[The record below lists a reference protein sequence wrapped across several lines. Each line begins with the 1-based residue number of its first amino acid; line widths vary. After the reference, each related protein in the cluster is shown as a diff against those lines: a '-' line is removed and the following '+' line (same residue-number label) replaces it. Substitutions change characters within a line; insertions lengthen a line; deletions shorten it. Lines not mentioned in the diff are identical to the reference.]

1 METENLVLV
10 EHICLHYKIEF
21 SFIDSLEAYG
31 LINVVIIENSKYL
44 SNEEIREIE
53 KLMRLHYDLGINM
66 EGIDVISNLV
76 KQIGELQQE
85 LASIK
90 NKLTLFDAEL
100 QNY

>member
-1 METENLVLV
+1 
-10 EHICLHYKIEF
+10 
-21 SFIDSLEAYG
+21 
-31 LINVVIIENSKYL
+31 
-44 SNEEIREIE
+44 
-53 KLMRLHYDLGINM
+53 MRLHYDLGINM